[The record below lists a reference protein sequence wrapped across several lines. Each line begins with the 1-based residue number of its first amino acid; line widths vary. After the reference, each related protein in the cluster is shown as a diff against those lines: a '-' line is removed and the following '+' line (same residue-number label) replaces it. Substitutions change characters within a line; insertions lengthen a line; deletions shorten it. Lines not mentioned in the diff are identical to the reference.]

1 MIVILFETYLLWLWY
16 LENNVGICTTYTWY
30 EEIFFKK
37 DEKKAY
43 FCGFSHTPIFH
54 RVCGVVT
61 HFRTFYTCQSL
72 FLCSLAEKFALEAKN
87 NRMIVEE
94 KGGENEADETNTEEE
109 DDIKLC
115 DDDKNVD
122 INVAVVGNLP
132 KFEA

>member
-1 MIVILFETYLLWLWY
+1 MFW
-16 LENNVGICTTYTWY
+16 
-30 EEIFFKK
+30 K
-37 DEKKAY
+37 DEKAY
-43 FCGFSHTPIFH
+43 FCGLCRFSHSPIFH

-72 FLCSLAEKFALEAKN
+72 FLCSLAEKFPPEAKN

-94 KGGENEADETNTEEE
+94 KGGENEVYEDNTEDE

-122 INVAVVGNLP
+122 DDVVVGNLP